1 MSVLTETYVL
11 HNGVKIPKIGFGT
24 WQIPNG
30 EVAYNSVSYA
40 LEVGYRH
47 VDTAYVYGNEESVG
61 KAIRESGIPR
71 DQIFVT
77 SKLPADVKTY
87 DWDFGLF

>member
-1 MSVLTETYVL
+1 VYSQKRMCY
-11 HNGVKIPKIGFGT
+11 IMD
-24 WQIPNG
+24 
-30 EVAYNSVSYA
+30 NSVSYA

-77 SKLPADVKTY
+77 SKLPADVI
-87 DWDFGLF
+87 